1 MLRRRN
7 IDIRNIQEA
16 DNITPYI
23 RKILG
28 LILSPILV
36 FLFDFVF
43 NFYLNVLKNK
53 DRSLKIRENM
63 YSWFLFSENL

>member
-7 IDIRNIQEA
+7 IDIKKIQEA

-23 RKILG
+23 RKIFG
-28 LILSPILV
+28 LILSPIII
-36 FLFDFVF
+36 FLFEFVF

-63 YSWFLFSENL
+63 YS